1 MAACATAL
9 PGATADAQ
17 DPAQAAYGVEIYEQ
31 RIPMPDGVRLAADL
45 CLPERRGEHGRF
57 PGLLEY
63 LPDRTDEGR
72 GGRFSDFSY
81 FVRNG

>member
-1 MAACATAL
+1 
-9 PGATADAQ
+9 
-17 DPAQAAYGVEIYEQ
+17 
-31 RIPMPDGVRLAADL
+31 MPDGVRLAADL

-81 FVRNG
+81 FVRNGYAVARVDIRGTDRVVID

>member
-1 MAACATAL
+1 
-9 PGATADAQ
+9 
-17 DPAQAAYGVEIYEQ
+17 
-31 RIPMPDGVRLAADL
+31 MPDGVRLAADL

-72 GGRFSDFSY
+72 GGRFSDLVLGATHRSPIEQLGRTILFSSGK
-81 FVRNG
+81 VWPAA